1 MTPPRDFVPAGAKMA
16 VVTLQTF
23 YPVKF
28 DLLAAVYLR
37 KLNFLSVTVWNL
49 VMSREKIELPFDNH
63 PKALGR
69 ENSFPQVIH
78 NIKAT

>member
-23 YPVKF
+23 YPGKF

-63 PKALGR
+63 PEALGR